1 MAAVAKAVFCFG
13 GHSMLP
19 AQYALMSEP
28 QEAPYML
35 KVVFLTMGAI
45 NGAIGALGYAL
56 YGASVLPKFVD
67 NFPPSAL
74 TVFIRGAMA
83 YNLQSTVP
91 LVVSAIAVSVLPASA
106 PVTAKA
112 WAYAAAVKGCLLAL
126 ITAAAI
132 SLGDGFDLVTKV
144 GGASVVTAV
153 ALLLPISA
161 NLKLFRHSFGP
172 LELLCNLLLLAFAL
186 AFAAWGTYD
195 GLAEVGL
202 V

>member
-1 MAAVAKAVFCFG
+1 MPPL
-13 GHSMLP
+13 HSPDL
-19 AQYALMSEP
+19 
-28 QEAPYML
+28 APL
-35 KVVFLTMGAI
+35 
-45 NGAIGALGYAL
+45 
-56 YGASVLPKFVD
+56 
-67 NFPPSAL
+67 PPSPHLFPQLRCCSRRYSLL
-74 TVFIRGAMA
+74 TTHPSCA
-83 YNLQSTVP
+83 P
-91 LVVSAIAVSVLPASA
+91 PA
-106 PVTAKA
+106 PVAQA

-132 SLGDGFDLVTKV
+132 FLGDGFDLVMTV

-186 AFAAWGTYD
+186 AFAAWGTHS